1 MDSSRKILDA
11 FGFSYFG
18 TYVDAYYNNDNKMV
32 KRTMQPLEAER
43 IKKNGY
49 CQNVWDANY
58 KVSRKPNLWCVDTS
72 KSNITTIDIDQPDKC
87 DILEHLMNKCKFY
100 VKTRKGYHFY
110 FKNCDKIPR
119 QQLCGVA
126 DFNTNLLFF
135 GGKYNVIE
143 AVYIALNDDGTEKVY
158 ETKKGK
164 KITLWTDYK
173 LSNESYEY
181 KVVKSEKI
189 VDMDDKIIN
198 WCLKT
203 IEENIKNDEQPKK
216 KKLFDNVKYDND
228 KFINK
233 LDVTTVLNGIK
244 CLSDKRFYNGEKNC
258 YDVWRNTIFIC
269 KNMNNSEEVIKA
281 LWERSKIGKYK
292 NISYNE
298 VLNHFNNQTL
308 TDVDKSTFFNICRD
322 NFEGN
327 YDKYFTSTYDVPD
340 FKYTE
345 INKQFL
351 DYNELIE
358 YFGSEKLRVIK
369 SRYGSGKTQFIT
381 KVIQNAKEEERII
394 FLVMR
399 RSLALSLA
407 NEFKEYGFINYLE
420 AKDGEMTFKTNRV
433 IISLDSLSK
442 VSFRRLQLLNIK
454 AYDTVFCDE
463 FTSLLAHMSFE
474 QMHNPED
481 IYQILKMIINKSK
494 VSYFLD
500 GDISNRE
507 IKYLQKYHDY
517 KALPIVNVNKGRKY
531 HFYLHYDE
539 QDFIDKISCDLKNK
553 LNVVVASATSKFA
566 KQLYEL
572 FKDDYKSLLIIGET
586 SDKDK
591 KKMTSANDL
600 FKKHQLTVYTST
612 VSVGVDINEKN
623 HFNKVYGYFS
633 NCQTVCAREFFQM
646 LFRVRNP
653 EDDNIN
659 ILLANTCVIAPHH
672 KLKHFED
679 VIHTSFD
686 INDTRAYD
694 YIQLWNRWE
703 EANKCYNLNVFLYY
717 CTIKGHKYTLNED
730 KVDKFKKIK
739 NDDDNDY
746 YDVEGCD
753 IEEDK
758 IYKEEE
764 EEENVDN
771 QALNIYNSELI
782 DDDKYKELTKR
793 VSKFKATTEQ
803 KRQIEKFIYYKKF
816 CLPVDISFDD
826 FKKYYRNLHILKSY
840 KMFYMLNNEDD
851 EGYVKVIGDVKLRSR
866 FDTFILTQK
875 HNYFKY
881 ITSILG
887 FKKCGD
893 KITKKDLDS
902 KLKDIYKLI
911 NTNDFNTI
919 YLCSSIDDK
928 SRSITPR
935 LQMIFNHCGFD
946 FTPKQA
952 KINGVKTYV
961 YTVSESE
968 LLKYYNDKYRTD
980 GEKSIEFNK
989 LKIVEN
995 ILKPVDEPEPEPKKE
1010 KKEKKNTIPIII
1022 STEEKKK
1029 IRDKNAKNENLKE
1042 LSKYKKTIIDDYL
1055 N

>member
-18 TYVDAYYNNDNKMV
+18 TYVDAYYAPNENNNIVLK
-32 KRTMQPLEAER
+32 KRPIMPNRKTREINRAF
-43 IKKNGY
+43 
-49 CQNVWDANY
+49 CDNVWDSNY
-58 KVSRKPNLWCVDTS
+58 MIKRKPNLWAVDT
-72 KSNITTIDIDQPDKC
+72 KRSNITTIDIDQPDKC
-87 DILEHLMNKCKFY
+87 DILEHLIKKCKFY

-110 FKNCDKIPR
+110 FKYNDTIAKKISEFNENKHTA
-119 QQLCGVA
+119 LCNTV
-126 DFNTNLLFF
+126 DFNTDLLFF
-135 GGKYNVIE
+135 GGKYNVIDE
-143 AVYIALNDDGTEKVY
+143 VYTALNEDGTQKY
-158 ETKKGK
+158 YTTKKGV
-164 KITLWTDYK
+164 KIPIWCDYK
-173 LSNESYEY
+173 LKDESYEY
-181 KVVKSEKI
+181 KVIKAEKI

-198 WCLKT
+198 WCVK
-203 IEENIKNDEQPKK
+203 IIDIYNKKEQEDINNNPRK

-228 KFINK
+228 KFVNK

-322 NFEGN
+322 NFNGN

-351 DYNELIE
+351 DYDELIE

-494 VSYFLD
+494 ISYFLD

-517 KALPIVNVNKGRKY
+517 NALPIVNVNKGHKY

-659 ILLANTCVIAPHH
+659 ILLANTCVMAPHH

-739 NDDDNDY
+739 NDDVDDY

-753 IEEDK
+753 IVINDDGNDD
-758 IYKEEE
+758 E

-995 ILKPVDEPEPEPKKE
+995 ILKPVEADEPVKTKTKKTEVKKIEPK
-1010 KKEKKNTIPIII
+1010 II
-1022 STEEKKK
+1022 EQKYF
-1029 IRDKNAKNENLKE
+1029 DNLKAF
-1042 LSKYKKTIIDDYL
+1042 D
-1055 N
+1055 

>member
-32 KRTMQPLEAER
+32 KRTMQPIEKER

-58 KVSRKPNLWCVDTS
+58 KVSRKPNLWCVDTL
-72 KSNITTIDIDQPDKC
+72 KSNITTIDVDQPNNC
-87 DILEHLMNKCKFY
+87 EILDHLMNKCKFY

-110 FKNCDKIPR
+110 FKNNDKIPR

-135 GGKYNVIE
+135 GGKYNVIDGI
-143 AVYIALNDDGTEKVY
+143 YIALNDDGTEKVY

-173 LSNESYEY
+173 LSEESYEY
-181 KVVKSEKI
+181 KVIKSQKL
-189 VDMDDKIIN
+189 VDMDDKIEA
-198 WCLKT
+198 WCLNM
-203 IEENIKNDEQPKK
+203 IEKNIKNDEQPKK
-216 KKLFDNVKYDND
+216 KKLFDNVKYDDD
-228 KFINK
+228 KFVNK
-233 LDVTTVLNGIK
+233 LDLLTVLNGIK
-244 CLSDKRFYNGEKNC
+244 CLSDKRFYSEDKNC
-258 YDVWRNTIFIC
+258 YDVWRNTLFIC
-269 KNMNNSEEVIKA
+269 KNMNNSEEIVKA

-292 NISYNE
+292 NISYCE

-322 NFEGN
+322 NKDGN

-340 FKYTE
+340 FEYTK
-345 INKQFL
+345 IDKQYL

-381 KVIQNAKEEERII
+381 KVIQEAKEEDRII

-407 NEFKEYGFINYLE
+407 NEFKKYGFVNYLD
-420 AKDGEMTFKTNRV
+420 AKEGELNFRTDRV

-442 VSFRRLQLLNIK
+442 VSFRRLQLLNVK

-463 FTSLLAHMSFE
+463 FTSLLAHMSFD

-481 IYQILKMIINKSK
+481 IYELLKMIINKSK

-507 IKYLQKYHDY
+507 IKYLQKYHNY
-517 KALPIVNVNKGRKY
+517 KGLPIVNINKGRKY
-531 HFYLHYDE
+531 NFNLHYDE
-539 QDFIDKISCDLKNK
+539 QDFIDNITDDLKNN
-553 LNVVVASATSKFA
+553 LNIVVASATSKFA

-572 FKDDYKSLLIIGET
+572 FKDDYKCMLIIGET
-586 SDKDK
+586 SDKEK

-600 FKKHQLTVYTST
+600 FKQHQLTVYTST

-623 HFNKVYGYFS
+623 YFNKVYGYFS

-653 EDDNIN
+653 KDDNIN
-659 ILLANTCVIAPHH
+659 ILLSNSCTIAPHH

-703 EANKCYNLNVFLYY
+703 ETNKCYNLNVFLYY
-717 CTIKGHKYTLNED
+717 CTIKGHTYTINEKKDFTYRKYD
-730 KVDKFKKIK
+730 VDGDYK
-739 NDDDNDY
+739 DDAY
-746 YDVEGCD
+746 YNVEGCD
-753 IEEDK
+753 IEEETED
-758 IYKEEE
+758 
-764 EEENVDN
+764 ENIDN
-771 QALNIYNSELI
+771 QALNIFNSESI
-782 DDDKYKELTKR
+782 DDDKYKELLKR

-803 KRQIEKFIYYKKF
+803 KRQIEKFVYFRKF
-816 CLPVDISFDD
+816 CLPDDITFDD

-840 KMFYMLNNEDD
+840 KMFHHLNTTDD
-851 EGYVKVIGDVKLRSR
+851 DVECKNIGDVKLRSR
-866 FDTFILTQK
+866 FDTFIITQK
-875 HNYFKY
+875 HNYFKN
-881 ITSILG
+881 IIDILG
-887 FKKCGD
+887 FKMSGD
-893 KITKKDLDS
+893 KITKKILDS

-919 YLCSSIDDK
+919 YMCSSIDDK

-946 FTPKQA
+946 FTPKQS
-952 KINGVKTYV
+952 KIDGVKTYV

-968 LLKYYNDKYRTD
+968 LVKYYIDKYNV
-980 GEKSIEFNK
+980 KEFNLNNLDRITLENMK
-989 LKIVEN
+989 LD
-995 ILKPVDEPEPEPKKE
+995 KPEEPPVKKV
-1010 KKEKKNTIPIII
+1010 KKD
-1022 STEEKKK
+1022 EKKK
-1029 IRDKNAKNENLKE
+1029 EIKKMTKEQIIKLRKAEKKQFNKE
-1042 LSKYKKTIIDDYL
+1042 LDQKYSKTKIDDFI
-1055 N
+1055 